1 MQSSVGAGCRYCSLM
16 YSTSALLTTCVVWC
30 RYIRTDLAE
39 QVHTWLQSAATAI
52 RCHPCFCAAA
62 QAEQHVLSVRLH
74 ELRWCHQQ
82 YAWEGGTFLLWSH
95 ASECHLQVLK
105 DPENK
110 RKVLERTPMRRIGE
124 THEVSGAP
132 GCQQEQ
138 LTVVLLHTQQSQRN
152 GHRSRRL

>member
-1 MQSSVGAGCRYCSLM
+1 MNLM
-16 YSTSALLTTCVVWC
+16 
-30 RYIRTDLAE
+30 
-39 QVHTWLQSAATAI
+39 
-52 RCHPCFCAAA
+52 
-62 QAEQHVLSVRLH
+62 
-74 ELRWCHQQ
+74 
-82 YAWEGGTFLLWSH
+82 
-95 ASECHLQVLK
+95 CHLQVLK